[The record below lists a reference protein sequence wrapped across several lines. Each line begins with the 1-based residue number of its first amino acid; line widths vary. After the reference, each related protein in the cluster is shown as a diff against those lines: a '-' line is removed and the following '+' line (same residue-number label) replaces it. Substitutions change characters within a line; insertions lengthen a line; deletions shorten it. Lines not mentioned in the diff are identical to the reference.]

1 MTSPGHQG
9 DKQSPPSKPSI
20 ASDKYIERMSPLC
33 RGCRYDPARLA
44 AIRRD
49 EIGAL
54 PAAKP

>member
-33 RGCRYDPARLA
+33 R
-44 AIRRD
+44 D